1 MERVEKAREDGF
13 ELGGLVERT
22 KGTVFVQ
29 IRPRRTASRES
40 SSGGGLIDPSS
51 KLPRMERGMK
61 KKREK
66 EGGLS
71 AN

>member
-1 MERVEKAREDGF
+1 M
-13 ELGGLVERT
+13 ERT

-40 SSGGGLIDPSS
+40 SSGDGLIDPSS
-51 KLPRMERGMK
+51 KLLRMERGMK